1 MCFECFQNRS
11 SAQFGLASLLTSH
24 RQRYENSCA
33 WCVYY
38 YKALCSPFAAGASVF
53 VHLLFSQCCIMH
65 GPDYVFITLSI
76 FFFLHKNI
84 VQSFKMKKRSIK
96 GKTERERDEAH
107 VQCCSRLLA
116 GPNEFGLASSSR
128 ERNAAVRRRTSQKRE
143 RRRLWSMGLQWRQT
157 NWEADQSASGKRR
170 KRERDENQ
178 LPYTPRPPKAPAPL
192 LHLLLLLPPSLIFF
206 FFFLLSHI
214 YNMY

>member
-1 MCFECFQNRS
+1 VLSKPELGTI
-11 SAQFGLASLLTSH
+11 GLASLLTSQ

-33 WCVYY
+33 CGVYY

-128 ERNAAVRRRTSQKRE
+128 ERNAAARRRTSQKRE
-143 RRRLWSMGLQWRQT
+143 REKDVYVDYMGLQWRQT

-170 KRERDENQ
+170 KRER
-178 LPYTPRPPKAPAPL
+178 
-192 LHLLLLLPPSLIFF
+192 
-206 FFFLLSHI
+206 
-214 YNMY
+214 

>member
-1 MCFECFQNRS
+1 
-11 SAQFGLASLLTSH
+11 
-24 RQRYENSCA
+24 
-33 WCVYY
+33 
-38 YKALCSPFAAGASVF
+38 
-53 VHLLFSQCCIMH
+53 MH

-84 VQSFKMKKRSIK
+84 VQSSKMKKPSIK
-96 GKTERERDEAH
+96 GKLRERWGTCAWM
-107 VQCCSRLLA
+107 CCSRLLA

-128 ERNAAVRRRTSQKRE
+128 ERNAAARRRTSQKRE
-143 RRRLWSMGLQWRQT
+143 REKDVYVDYMGLQWRQT

-206 FFFLLSHI
+206 FFFSFSLI
-214 YNMY
+214 YIICTSQDT